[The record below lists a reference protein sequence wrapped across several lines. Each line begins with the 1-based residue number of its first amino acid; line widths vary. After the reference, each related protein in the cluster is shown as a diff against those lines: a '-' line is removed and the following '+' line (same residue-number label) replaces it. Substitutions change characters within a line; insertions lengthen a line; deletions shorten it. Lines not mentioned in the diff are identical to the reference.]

1 METELLTR
9 PAIYLFAAPLIVAVV
24 QLAKGLGCPDRY
36 APLVAVVLGLLTA
49 FGAVAA
55 IPFPPQHPFISVLI
69 GLGIG
74 LGAAGL
80 YSGAK
85 ATVFNQ

>member
-1 METELLTR
+1 VDTELLTR
-9 PAIYLFAAPLIVAVV
+9 PAVYLFAAPLIVALV

-36 APLVAVVLGLLTA
+36 APLLAVALGLLTA

-55 IPFPPQHPFISVLI
+55 IPFPPQHVFITVLI

-74 LGAAGL
+74 LGSAGL
-80 YSGAK
+80 YSGGRAVLK
-85 ATVFNQ
+85 V

>member
-36 APLVAVVLGLLTA
+36 APLVAVVLGQLTA

-55 IPFPPQHPFISVLI
+55 VPFPPQHYFITVLI

-80 YSGAK
+80 YSGGRTVLK
-85 ATVFNQ
+85 A